1 MSSFTKIL
9 ISFIVICLLCFAIYM
24 AFNYYKEKYLNDSND
39 IRSSGKV
46 TEMSSFGSKQ
56 GGYQRINLQNQ

>member
-1 MSSFTKIL
+1 
-9 ISFIVICLLCFAIYM
+9 M